1 MWSNKIR
8 IYLLV
13 ILFSMLMIFNVNAAE
28 NIASIAVATNDSGAE
43 ALVSEKSGRAVYFLF
58 FDDNGNFLNA
68 EKNPFA
74 NISGGAGPKV
84 AGFLS
89 AKGVT
94 LVVAG
99 KFGTKMAR
107 ALNSYK
113 IQYILQSGV
122 ANEVVQAIIK
132 EK

>member
-1 MWSNKIR
+1 MWSKKPR

-13 ILFSMLMIFNVNAAE
+13 ILFSLLLIFNLNAAE
-28 NIASIAVATNDSGAE
+28 NTASIAVATNDSGTE
-43 ALVSEKSGRAVYFLF
+43 AQVSEKSGRAVYFLF
-58 FDDNGNFLNA
+58 FDDNGNFLTA

-74 NISGGAGPKV
+74 GISGGAGPKV

-89 AKGVT
+89 TKGVT

-99 KFGTKMAR
+99 KFGAKMER

-113 IQYILQSGV
+113 IQYISKTGV
-122 ANEVVQAIIK
+122 ANEVVQAITK